1 MKTAQHSKSRRTI
14 GRILFLS
21 MFLSTVAVST
31 LVFSSQPSWSRSI
44 ERMSTHSQPVS
55 DTLLN
60 QMRGGFAFGGMDFSF
75 GIQSSTFVNGTLMV
89 NTTLQ
94 SIGNS
99 LQSSLGMNPFATV
112 SSSNSSSSSSGA
124 SSTNPSVVIT
134 TTQTASPPSSGS
146 NGSYRLLVQLAPP
159 GSNPAANVVAP
170 TAFSN
175 TTGIVSILQNAASNL
190 IIHNIVNMNAT
201 AAHVGAV
208 THAITLNSMLE
219 SSRFLNR

>member
-1 MKTAQHSKSRRTI
+1 MKTFQFPATGRTM
-14 GRILFLS
+14 GRMLFLS
-21 MFLSTVAVST
+21 TFVLSV
-31 LVFSSQPSWSRSI
+31 LVFSTQPSWSRSI
-44 ERMSTHSQPVS
+44 ERMSPHSQPVS

-99 LQSSLGMNPFATV
+99 LQSSLGMNPFASVSFSNTSY
-112 SSSNSSSSSSGA
+112 SSSDSNSGKK
-124 SSTNPSVVIT
+124 PPIVIT
-134 TTQTASPPSSGS
+134 TTQTATNSSSGT
-146 NGSYRLLVQLAPP
+146 NGSYLHLVQVSPS
-159 GSNPAANVVAP
+159 GSGSAGNVVAP

-175 TTGIVSILQNAASNL
+175 AAGIVSILQNAASNL
-190 IIHNIVNMNAT
+190 VIHNIVNMNAT